1 MLPSHF
7 SCQGQTKPV
16 FIFFFFFL
24 SFLNLKKAV
33 HCLWFG
39 QTVVM
44 TVMTAFS
51 KTVEASL
58 LVSAALLS
66 IHPCS
71 GLFWAWWRWG
81 GINKQTNKQQQKK
94 TCELSTLYL
103 RLHLFT
109 KQNYEKQRHRSL
121 DNDTLFA
128 IIQIIYHQHRRTP
141 KTKKERPRETESQ
154 RESRTTQLCIKR
166 SRTMSN
172 HVLYERHTDN
182 DLSSTF

>member
-1 MLPSHF
+1 MCF
-7 SCQGQTKPV
+7 
-16 FIFFFFFL
+16 
-24 SFLNLKKAV
+24 
-33 HCLWFG
+33 
-39 QTVVM
+39 
-44 TVMTAFS
+44 TAYG
-51 KTVEASL
+51 
-58 LVSAALLS
+58 LVRLLS
-66 IHPCS
+66 WQWWLLFLRQCRHHCWLVLLFYPFIHVQAYFGP
-71 GLFWAWWRWG
+71 G
-81 GINKQTNKQQQKK
+81 GGGGGWLTNKQPTTKK